1 MHGRTKACPNIRPLC
16 SLKIIP
22 ITGLRAV
29 FFQIISDA
37 LEEYRAYYSVYSQV
51 FGEADTRMTRSLK
64 DYLSEYEYR
73 CIAYDKGAIL
83 FDMLRGS
90 IGDKKFFSGLKKY
103 YSAYR
108 YKVAAPEDLIVCFER
123 TGVDVAGFF
132 DSFLS
137 GKAVL

>member
-1 MHGRTKACPNIRPLC
+1 MAEYSSALFFENHPDYGYTRE
-16 SLKIIP
+16 
-22 ITGLRAV
+22 GLAA
-29 FFQIISDA
+29 DA

-51 FGEADTRMTRSLK
+51 FGDADTRMTRSLG

-73 CIAYDKGAIL
+73 CIAYDKGMV
-83 FDMLRGS
+83 MLDTLRES
-90 IGDKKFFSGLKKY
+90 IGDKKFFEGLKRY
-103 YSAYR
+103 YSS
-108 YKVAAPEDLIVCFER
+108 YKFKIAQPADLVGCFER